1 MRNNRMNVMMDVVR
15 DLHEAEIAFDDAIS
29 AVATL
34 SAALPQ
40 ARIRAKVAATV
51 GQDVID
57 SVLQACS
64 LMGQARAKLVETHHR
79 LGDVKKQLG
88 LKAVAAGGGYEK
100 PLEGTFLTAVRSED
114 IAA

>member
-1 MRNNRMNVMMDVVR
+1 MQSIRLKVMKDVVR

-51 GQDVID
+51 GQGVID

-64 LMGQARAKLVETHHR
+64 LIGQARAKLVDTHNQ
-79 LGDVKKQLG
+79 LSDVKDQL
-88 LKAVAAGGGYEK
+88 KIVAAGGGYEK
-100 PLEGTFLTAVRSED
+100 PLESTFLTAVRTED